1 MNKQK
6 VRERIAEIGVVPVV
20 RASSSR
26 EALIAAEAVCQGGIP
41 IVEITMTVP
50 GAVEVIRELS
60 KSSGSEVLI
69 GAGTVLDPETA
80 RRCLDAGA
88 QFLVSPGLNLPT
100 VELAVREKMLIMAGA
115 LKIIYDLLLLATFHN
130 VRPPEDR
137 TADARHLPGIV
148 QRVKCDELRLRG
160 GLALLDEIGQ
170 READPRNDHRPG
182 FDAPMPVDPFLKCL
196 PLQDV
201 FEIVGGRLATF
212 AVDHDLPRLGLER
225 LRVLRWRVL
234 VGTELIVVVV
244 RGDLLPRVDLI
255 VGGGHAQRALAH
267 VVELAPVGRGLA
279 CGLEHHAGAGE
290 HGRPGGRGT
299 SRRLEELAPIQIELP
314 VRDLGATA
322 I

>member
-6 VRERIAEIGVVPVV
+6 VRDRIAEIGVVPVV

-115 LKIIYDLLLLATFHN
+115 LTPTEVITAWNAGSDFVKIFPCGQVGGAKYIKALKGPLPQIPLVPTGGVNLNTAAEFIEAGAAALGIGGEL
-130 VRPPEDR
+130 VQ
-137 TADARHLPGIV
+137 ADA
-148 QRVKCDELRLRG
+148 
-160 GLALLDEIGQ
+160 
-170 READPRNDHRPG
+170 
-182 FDAPMPVDPFLKCL
+182 LKSGKS
-196 PLQDV
+196 QIITENARKFV
-201 FEIVGGRLATF
+201 EIVKQT
-212 AVDHDLPRLGLER
+212 
-225 LRVLRWRVL
+225 
-234 VGTELIVVVV
+234 
-244 RGDLLPRVDLI
+244 
-255 VGGGHAQRALAH
+255 RARMTPNN
-267 VVELAPVGRGLA
+267 PVT
-279 CGLEHHAGAGE
+279 
-290 HGRPGGRGT
+290 T
-299 SRRLEELAPIQIELP
+299 SS
-314 VRDLGATA
+314 V
-322 I
+322 